1 MPGNVIEELKAR
13 NIGPRFCYRPPPGGG
28 MTLDHIPAAAPS
40 LARLIQELNK
50 LPGIGPKSA
59 QRLAYHMIRLSN
71 DEALALADAITAVK
85 QNIVFCD
92 LCQNL
97 TDASPC
103 SICSNARRNRTQ
115 ICVVE
120 DPLDVLALER
130 THCYLGLYHV
140 LHGVIS
146 PLNGI
151 GPEQLKLKELFPRL
165 SGGEV
170 TELIIATN
178 PTLEGEATAM
188 YLSRHLV
195 HTNLKVTHLAR
206 GLPVGGSLEYSDELT
221 LSRAFQGR
229 QEV

>member
-1 MPGNVIEELKAR
+1 
-13 NIGPRFCYRPPPGGG
+13 
-28 MTLDHIPAAAPS
+28 MTSEHIPSAAPS

-59 QRLAYHMIRLSN
+59 QRLAYYIIRLP
-71 DEALALADAITAVK
+71 DEEAYDLAEAINAVK
-85 QNIVFCD
+85 QNIVFCQE
-92 LCQNL
+92 CQNL

-103 SICSNARRNRTQ
+103 SICAGPQRVRQQ

-130 THCYLGLYHV
+130 TRCYQGLYHV
-140 LHGVIS
+140 LHGAIS

-165 SGGEV
+165 SSGEV
-170 TELIIATN
+170 KELVIATN

-188 YLSRHLV
+188 YISRHV
-195 HTNLKVTHLAR
+195 AHADLKVTHLAR

-229 QEV
+229 QEM

>member
-1 MPGNVIEELKAR
+1 
-13 NIGPRFCYRPPPGGG
+13 
-28 MTLDHIPAAAPS
+28 
-40 LARLIQELNK
+40 LARLINELNK

-59 QRLAYHMIRLSN
+59 QRLAYHMIRLSS

-85 QNIVFCD
+85 HNIVFCGQ
-92 LCQNL
+92 CQNL

-103 SICSNARRNRTQ
+103 SICSNAHRNRGQ

-120 DPLDVLALER
+120 DPMDVLALER

-146 PLNGI
+146 PLNGV
-151 GPEQLKLKELFPRL
+151 GPEQLKIRELFPRL
-165 SGGEV
+165 SSGEV

-178 PTLEGEATAM
+178 PTLEGENTAM
-188 YLSRHLV
+188 YLTRRLQD
-195 HTNLKVTHLAR
+195 TGLKITHLAR
-206 GLPVGGSLEYSDELT
+206 GLPIGGSLEYSDELT

-229 QEV
+229 QEA